1 MYMFKNKLFLAIL
14 ALVFATVIKAQTVVI
29 DNVKFDPGVGNSYSA
44 GGSVAIPLNNT
55 DCFDRT
61 NKFKWELMDAT
72 GTNYINS
79 TGGVAATPATRVG
92 DSVSV
97 FYATFIN
104 AFLPA
109 TLPTGTYTIK
119 VSATTFG
126 ATAANTIPFAVT
138 NGSVITA
145 AATPSDT
152 LKMLKPEYYYGICD
166 GLPVDSFS
174 LLNNSTGGT
183 TTLQVHDD
191 YRNTTWPI
199 LTPTGGKFLLQFTP
213 TKVGTRFRDSYYTG
227 IVKTVSGSVISTKAY
242 HIINSSWDISA
253 QISAKSSSQQYSC
266 SGDTVQLYI
275 QIKAGNDQQIQQ
287 NFPGATVSIEWN
299 TGNASNPTDVLTQ
312 CQIIAANG
320 YISHYYKDGA
330 CLAAGNTSYKTK
342 ATVNNPFNI
351 INGPGLTGTCAAGAV
366 DNSQAY
372 VFTKP
377 KAMFSCDSV
386 VCLGDTIKFKN
397 LSNPG
402 QGPAAQS
409 GLTVCANLGR
419 YRWDVFNN
427 ATPLYQSTKSEVP
440 KDTAYRF
447 TLPTDAGYHTIK
459 LTIDN
464 NYNTQAPCPSHDTS
478 KIICVDTATIF
489 PLYRLDSAGLGT
501 NIKNDSIIG
510 CAPTIKLLN
519 DTRRT
524 FCLDS
529 TQFNYIWQVYDATKP
544 YVKKDSLT
552 LGSGTYSWGTGFN
565 ARSMSPS
572 ISINKTGKYWIS
584 LRVKGKCDTTQAVLK
599 YVEANGDAGVAMEF
613 DSVFNCGSP
622 TSFTINYDSLATNT
636 NLYANIGGVSTAIT
650 KDRVK
655 YTYQASAA
663 GSLKYRWTVKPGTSP
678 TDWEFVGGTDT
689 SSAFPQIQFKTKGI
703 YTVTDTFKNN
713 CATKFATQ
721 IVNFQAPPVAL
732 TPVSTVDTICHS
744 VQSFKVYG
752 FKIDTTKSKDV
763 KVEFTCLEDPT
774 GTFVFD
780 AGYNGDLTT
789 SAYDTVHNLTPTYFP
804 SATAFTN
811 SCALGF
817 KFTIRMRVISK
828 NNKACPVVAVS
839 RNLFILPC
847 ILSSDVTMN
856 VCSKSKVN
864 YSITTPANT
873 QFKFDR
879 ITPVTNVLGT
889 TAGSGGAYVST
900 ITDSL
905 YLQNSSTS
913 GVATYQITPKSGKCD
928 GDPYKLTVNVQPIP
942 SSPTITMTNPSN
954 APNYSMCSGNQ
965 LTIDLSTTNINDKF
979 TWKSK
984 TSLGNISGNTQQATP
999 KAGPINDIL
1008 INTTSKDTVTY
1019 IVHTVSSFACKG
1031 DSATTR
1037 IIVTPGVPKAK
1048 IVGSGGSRVYYCDS
1062 NCVILR
1068 GNSPGANGIGSWSLK
1083 STTSTQT
1090 PTFTVIDDSTIRI
1103 CNIERKQDYWV
1114 KYRIDPTIS
1123 GCRSWEDS
1131 INFFVY
1137 DTVSRVFGMRDTV
1150 FCDVKGTVNRNFTLC
1165 ANISR
1170 PTPSGELYFWT
1181 IKSGPGIKT
1190 TVTQQTLT
1198 PCTQVIFKDPEIDTV
1213 IIESYN
1219 GGCPS
1224 KFDTS
1229 IIRLYKPPVGN
1240 NGITL
1245 NPSLPNDRYC
1255 QNSNVDVSAT
1265 LNVKEDDMYYW
1276 YYEDYPSYTNRVN
1289 LMTNVNPVTINNL
1302 QDSIVVTGVVK
1313 SKGWNYGCFDTAVTA
1328 HKIIYVDSPS
1338 LRGVLSSNDTI
1349 VCRPGDR
1356 ALITLSGYRGEEI
1369 TWIASTTGPTSG
1381 FGPLSGI
1388 PFGSTSITPT
1398 IPSTIWYSAIV
1409 KNGNCDPD
1417 TTAPI
1422 RIYIPVNTD
1431 KAVVYGNDTAIC
1443 GGNTITLTGNTPVAG
1458 VGYWNAING
1467 YNNTTGAG
1475 VNFYPATFETTT
1487 NPVVANISTYGTYKF
1502 VWTIKNF
1509 TCPGTKDTITVIN
1522 TEPISNN
1529 TITPLADTVCK
1540 GTPVNFTGSVPVGGG
1555 YLPNTTTSNMVYT
1568 WERSVDG
1575 GTNWVTVGTNQYSYL
1590 FPGDTTS
1597 WIRRKLTSDSCLSYS
1612 NTTQVIVHTPIAN
1625 NTITTPTPVC
1635 TGTNSSLIT
1644 GSTPTGA
1651 TGTYNYTWDTASV
1664 ANAAAG
1670 LWSNVV
1676 SNTSD
1681 YNPNVALTQS
1691 LVVRRNVNSGKC
1703 SSVSNSVTYVVYP
1716 DAKANFT
1723 SSKTVSCP
1731 NPAFQLGNFITNNVL
1746 PNTTYDW
1753 FVTDRFG
1760 VRTPLGTS
1768 NAFPGFAMTTGPD
1781 TVTVTLVANSTT
1793 NPICKSDSMS
1803 MVFYT
1808 LAAPQANFTVS
1819 TKLGCSFESGT
1830 NATNF
1835 VFTNNT
1841 PFKSLFTYVWNLNA
1855 VGTTNSSL
1863 QDLPPGGFNFAESS
1877 TGLDTTYIIKLT
1889 ATSTQCGSSVWRD
1902 TITIRTKPHVKFSAV
1917 PTFQC
1922 SDSLVKFTNATVG
1935 SNLTYAWYF
1944 GDNGNTVGSTNSDT
1958 VSHAYHV
1965 GNLTT
1970 FNPKLIA
1977 GNECSS
1983 DSSQIPVVVTSNTGT
1998 ITLNMSVKGAPYQC
2012 APATYTFY
2020 TNSTGAT
2027 TYIWNFG
2034 DGSFSVPGTNG
2045 KDSVTH
2051 VYTTPGTYYVTLTGT
2066 TACGS
2071 VSKTDSV
2078 FVFGTPKVKFSIA
2091 PNTTVCKGDT
2101 VRFTNLTDTAT
2112 FYNWKFGDGLTSGA
2126 VNPNKVYS
2134 ASGNYDVK
2142 LIAIRQHNLSLG
2154 GSLTCIDSSA
2164 IQTMTI
2170 RDTMPGSFTIAQIG
2184 TGCLPYNVQLI
2195 NSTTISTKPYST
2207 TWTYNPFVPTQT
2219 GDTVTQSFTQLN
2231 TYTITMT
2238 AVNAAGCYYID
2249 SIRKTVSGPLGSWN
2263 HDTGYV
2269 CNADSVKFNVYGNT
2283 ETYQV
2288 FVDYGDG
2295 DTITMQYTGSNVFK
2309 HSYKSGGTYQPKATL
2324 ISTNGCTYPLNAIG
2338 SIRVDYVKAAYVTPI
2353 PQDNSTC
2360 GYSTVQYI
2368 GTPSKVDQSP
2378 TSAVYSW
2385 TIDGIS
2391 YVGINQTVKYYTTG
2405 DHTVK
2410 LQVRSASGC
2419 VDTTTTASFNVKVHN
2434 IPNILNV
2441 IRQDTACVNQTIF
2454 YEAKVAPSEDPIN
2467 SYNWAFGNGQ
2477 QYKSSTDSL
2486 ANTVYGKAYPA
2497 YYDTLIVETQYC
2509 RDTLVL
2515 NKLVINPTPI
2525 VSISPSQD
2533 TTICPGTAITFTA
2546 SNSTPDPVTYTWS
2559 PNFGLSTTTG
2569 SVVIAKPTDTVKY
2582 ILTGTN
2588 NFGCSDTTSVRVGV
2602 VQPYTVQIKAIR
2614 DSICKG
2620 ETVEMKAVHDA
2631 VLPVTYTWYPSLGL
2645 DTTTAQVVHA
2655 TPTTTTIY
2663 SVYVSNSAG
2672 CTFPPPNVSKDSILI
2687 AVGDT
2692 LHVTFGA
2699 DTVRLQG
2706 GQQYLL
2712 AASYSDDLRTDGT
2725 GSIWSSSVDG
2735 IAWKTPADYLR
2746 NSEYLAPQPW
2756 ANVVNNI
2763 CYRVD
2768 ATSVYGC
2775 KDTAQIC
2782 IQAFCEA
2789 SQVFIPNAFTPGT
2802 YGLNDYFYVT
2812 ATGIDFVKSF
2822 RVFNRWGQVV
2832 FERAGFK
2839 PPPYKSATFNPT
2851 LAWDGKFKGVIA
2863 PTDTYVYTCEVVCAN
2878 GTVYTYTGTV
2888 TLIK

>member
-14 ALVFATVIKAQTVVI
+14 AFVFTTAIKAQTVVI

-55 DCFDRT
+55 DCFDRS

-253 QISAKSSSQQYSC
+253 QVSAKSSSQQYSC

-287 NFPGATVSIEWN
+287 NFPGATVTIEWN

-377 KAMFSCDSV
+377 KAIFSCDSV

-721 IVNFQAPPVAL
+721 IVNFQAPPVSL
-732 TPVSTVDTICHS
+732 TPVATVDTICHS

-752 FKIDTTKSKDV
+752 FKIDTTKNKDV

-789 SAYDTVHNLTPTYFP
+789 TGYDTVHNLTPTYFP
-804 SATAFTN
+804 SSVAFTK

-817 KFTIRMRVISK
+817 KFTIRMRVVSK
-828 NNKACPVVAVS
+828 TSKTCAVVADN
-839 RNLFILPC
+839 RFLFMLPC
-847 ILSSDVTMN
+847 ILSSDVSIN
-856 VCSKSKVN
+856 LCSNSKVN

-905 YLQNSSTS
+905 YLQNTSVS

-942 SSPTITMTNPSN
+942 ASPTVTMNYPSS
-954 APNYSMCSGNQ
+954 APYSLCSGDQ
-965 LTIDLSTTNINDKF
+965 ISIALSTGNANDKF
-979 TWKSK
+979 TW
-984 TSLGNISGNTQQATP
+984 TSARANNRATGNTQQATP
-999 KAGPINDIL
+999 SAGPINDL
-1008 INTTSKDTVTY
+1008 LLNTVQPPMNDTVCYT
-1019 IVHTVSSFACKG
+1019 ISTVSQFACKG
-1031 DSATTR
+1031 GSVNR
-1037 IIVTPGVPKAK
+1037 CVIVTPSSPKAK
-1048 IVGSGGSRVYYCDS
+1048 IVGSNTGSRLVFCDS
-1062 NCVILR
+1062 NCVVLR
-1068 GNSPGANGIGSWSLK
+1068 GNSPTSIGTGTWSLMS
-1083 STTSTQT
+1083 STSSTT
-1090 PTFTVIDDSTIRI
+1090 PTFTNLTDSTVRI
-1103 CNIERKQDYWV
+1103 CDLERNKGYWFR
-1114 KYRIDPTIS
+1114 YTIAPTLA
-1123 GCRSWEDS
+1123 GCRTWSDS
-1131 INFFVY
+1131 IEIYIV
-1137 DTVSRVFGMRDTV
+1137 DTVSRPFGMRDTV
-1150 FCDVKGTVNRNFTLC
+1150 FCDVKGTQNRSFQMCTKL
-1165 ANISR
+1165 SR
-1170 PTPSGELYFWT
+1170 PTPPGEIYFWT
-1181 IKSGPGIKT
+1181 IKSTPGSTSQIT
-1190 TVTQQTLT
+1190 GQTQA
-1198 PCTQVIFKDPEIDTV
+1198 PCATYTFKDSEIDTV
-1213 IIESYN
+1213 IVESYN

-1224 KFDTS
+1224 KFDTA
-1229 IIRLYKPPVGN
+1229 IVRLYKPPVGN
-1240 NGITL
+1240 NSITL

-1276 YYEDYPSYTNRVN
+1276 YYEDYNYNNRVN
-1289 LMTNVNPVTINNL
+1289 IMSNANPITINNI
-1302 QDSIVVTGVVK
+1302 QDTLIVTGVVK

-1381 FGPLSGI
+1381 FGPLSSI
-1388 PFGSTSITPT
+1388 AFGSTSITPT
-1398 IPSTIWYSAIV
+1398 IPSTIWYKAIV

-1431 KAVVYGNDTAIC
+1431 KAVIYGNDTAIC

-1568 WERSVDG
+1568 WERSIDG
-1575 GTNWVTVGTNQYSYL
+1575 GTTWVTVGTNQYSYL

-1651 TGTYNYTWDTASV
+1651 TGIYNYTWDTASV
-1664 ANAAAG
+1664 ANAGAG

-1703 SSVSNSVTYVVYP
+1703 SSTSNSVTYVVYP

-1768 NAFPGFAMTTGPD
+1768 NAFPGYAMTTGPD
-1781 TVTVTLVANSTT
+1781 TVIVTLVANSTT

-1863 QDLPPGGFNFAESS
+1863 QDLPAGGFNFAESS

-2091 PNTTVCKGDT
+2091 PSTTVCKGDT

-2126 VNPNKVYS
+2126 VNPNKVYG

-2142 LIAIRQHNLSLG
+2142 LIAVRQHNLPLG
-2154 GSLTCIDSSA
+2154 GSLTCIDSSS

-2309 HSYKSGGTYQPKATL
+2309 HSYKSGGTYQPKAIL

-2338 SIRVDYVKAAYVTPI
+2338 NIRVDYVKAAYTYTLTNNCGNTVVLFKN
-2353 PQDNSTC
+2353 NSTMD
-2360 GYSTVQYI
+2360 Q
-2368 GTPSKVDQSP
+2368 TPAAQ
-2378 TSAVYSW
+2378 TTNW
-2385 TIDGIS
+2385 WIDGNLGHTRDTS
-2391 YVGINQTVKYYTTG
+2391 VTFFATNT
-2405 DHTVK
+2405 HTVK
-2410 LQVRSASGC
+2410 LQTVSISGC
-2419 VDTTTTASFNVKVHN
+2419 QDSVATTVIDVKVNN
-2434 IPNILNV
+2434 IPQILNV
-2441 IRQDTACVNQTIF
+2441 TRQDTACANQTI
-2454 YEAKVAPSEDPIN
+2454 YYTANVAPSEDPIQTYTWGFANGTQFISN
-2467 SYNWAFGNGQ
+2467 SN
-2477 QYKSSTDSL
+2477 T
-2486 ANTVYGKAYPA
+2486 ANTVYGVAGNGYFDTITVATNYCPA
-2497 YYDTLIVETQYC
+2497 K
-2509 RDTLVL
+2509 LVL
-2515 NKLVINPTPI
+2515 PRLVIDSVPN
-2525 VSISPSQD
+2525 VSINPSRD
-2533 TTICPGTAITFTA
+2533 TTICFGTSITFTA
-2546 SNSTPDPVTYTWS
+2546 TGAGTNNYVWG
-2559 PNFGLSTTTG
+2559 PNFGLNTTTG
-2569 SVVIAKPTDTVKY
+2569 ATVTATPTDTVKY
-2582 ILTGTN
+2582 FVTGTN
-2588 NFGCSDTTSVRVGV
+2588 IYGCSDSASVSVGV
-2602 VQPYTVQIKAIR
+2602 VQPYTVTIQASK

-2620 ETVEMKAVHDA
+2620 ETVELKAITNS
-2631 VLPVTYTWYPSLGL
+2631 VLQPTFTWTPSTGL
-2645 DTTTAQVVHA
+2645 DTTKGAIVHA
-2655 TPTTTTIY
+2655 TPAATNTYT
-2663 SVYVSNSAG
+2663 VYATNTAG
-2672 CTFPPPNVSKDSILI
+2672 CFVGTQIIDSVLI

-2699 DTVRLQG
+2699 DTIRLQG
-2706 GQQYLL
+2706 GVQYHLNPF
-2712 AASYSDDLRTDGT
+2712 YSDA
-2725 GSIWSSSVDG
+2725 
-2735 IAWKTPADYLR
+2735 IASTVWTPADNLD
-2746 NSEYLAPQPW
+2746 NAFLSNPTATILD
-2756 ANVVNNI
+2756 NV
-2763 CYRVD
+2763 CYEVA
-2768 ATSVYGC
+2768 ATSIYGC

-2789 SQVFIPNAFTPGT
+2789 SQVFIPNTFTPDGN
-2802 YGLNDYFYVT
+2802 GMNDYFYVT
-2812 ATGIDFVKSF
+2812 ATGIQKVTSF

-2832 FERAGFK
+2832 FERAGFI

-2851 LAWDGKFKGVIA
+2851 LAWDGKFKGVLA
-2863 PTDTYVYTCEVVCAN
+2863 PTDAYVYTCEVMCAN
-2878 GTVYTYTGTV
+2878 GTKYTYTGTV

>member
-1 MYMFKNKLFLAIL
+1 MYMFKNKLFLAVL
-14 ALVFATVIKAQTVVI
+14 SLVFATAIKAQTVVV
-29 DNVKFDPGVGNSYSA
+29 DNAKFDPGVGNSYSA
-44 GGSVAIPLNNT
+44 GGSVAVPLNNSG
-55 DCFDRT
+55 CFHYDVNPALT

-72 GTNYINS
+72 GTNYVNS
-79 TGGVAATPATRVG
+79 TGGVAATAAARVG
-92 DSVSV
+92 DSVSA

-109 TLPTGTYTIK
+109 TLPTGIYIIK
-119 VSATTFG
+119 VSATTLG
-126 ATAANTIPFAVT
+126 ATSANTIPFAVT
-138 NGSVITA
+138 NGTAITA

-174 LLNNSTGGT
+174 LLNNSTGST

-191 YRNTTWPI
+191 YRNVTWST

-213 TKVGTRFRDSYYTG
+213 TKVGTRYRDSYYTG
-227 IVKTVSGSVISTKAY
+227 IIKTVSGSVISTKAY

-253 QISAKSSSQQYSC
+253 QVSAKSSSQQYSC
-266 SGDTVQLYI
+266 SGDTIQLYI
-275 QIKAGNDQQIQQ
+275 QIKPGNDQQIQQ
-287 NFPGATVSIEWN
+287 NFPGATVTVEWN
-299 TGNASNPTDVLTQ
+299 SGGTSNPTDVLTQ

-366 DNSQAY
+366 DNSQAF
-372 VFTKP
+372 VFSKP
-377 KAMFSCDSV
+377 KAAFSCDSV

-402 QGPAAQS
+402 QGPASQS

-419 YRWDVFNN
+419 YRWDVFNTLPN
-427 ATPLYQSTKSEVP
+427 GNPLYVSKNSETP
-440 KDTAYRF
+440 KDTAYKF
-447 TLPTDAGYHTIK
+447 TLPTDAGYHQVK

-464 NYNTQAPCPSHDTS
+464 NYNAQAPCPSHDTS
-478 KIICVDTATIF
+478 RIICVDTATIF

-544 YVKKDSLT
+544 YVVKDSLK
-552 LGSGTYSWGTGFN
+552 LSSGNFSWKVGGP
-565 ARSMSPS
+565 RSMSPT
-572 ISINKTGKYWIS
+572 ISIEKTGKYWIS

-599 YVEANGDAGVAMEF
+599 YVEANGDAGVNMEY

-622 TSFTINYDSLATNT
+622 TSFIINYDSLATNT

-650 KDRVK
+650 KNRVK

-703 YTVTDTFKNN
+703 YSVSDTFKNS
-713 CATKFATQ
+713 CATKVATQ
-721 IVNFQAPPVAL
+721 IVNYQAPPVAL
-732 TPVSTVDTICHS
+732 PSVSTVDTICHS
-744 VQSFKVYG
+744 VQSFKLYG
-752 FKIDTTKSKDV
+752 FKIDTTKNKDV
-763 KVEFTCLEDPT
+763 KITFSCVEDPN

-789 SAYDTVHNLTPTYFP
+789 TGYDTVHNLTPTYFP
-804 SATAFTN
+804 SSNAFTA
-811 SCALGF
+811 SCAAG
-817 KFTIRMRVISK
+817 KIFTIQMRVASK
-828 NNKACPVVAVS
+828 TNKVCTPVFEF
-839 RNLFILPC
+839 RYLYILPC
-847 ILSSDVTMN
+847 ILSNDVSIN
-856 VCSKSKVN
+856 VCSGTRLN
-864 YSITTPANT
+864 YSITSPANT
-873 QFKFDR
+873 QFKYD
-879 ITPVTNVLGT
+879 ISSPVTCGGT
-889 TAGSGGAYVST
+889 GAGSGGAYVSVL
-900 ITDSL
+900 TDSL
-905 YLQNSSTS
+905 YLKPPGSTNTQ
-913 GVATYQITPKSGKCD
+913 VATYLITPKSGKCD

-942 SSPTITMTNPSN
+942 AKPIVTMTYPNN
-954 APNYSMCSGNQ
+954 APDYSMCSGEQ
-965 LTIDLSTTNINDKF
+965 VLIDLQTPNSSDKF
-979 TWKSK
+979 VWKSRR
-984 TSLGNISGNTQQATP
+984 SLSYVTGYSQQVTP
-999 KAGPINDIL
+999 KAGPINDL
-1008 INTTSKDTVTY
+1008 LLNSQVTDTVTY
-1019 IVHTVSSFACKG
+1019 TITTVSAFACKG
-1031 DSATTR
+1031 DSSFAKV
-1037 IIVTPGVPKAK
+1037 IVTPGVPKAK
-1048 IVGSGGSRVYYCDS
+1048 IIGSGGSRVYFCDS
-1062 NCVILR
+1062 NCVVFR
-1068 GNSPGANGIGSWSLK
+1068 GNSPGLNGTGTWSLK
-1083 STTSTQT
+1083 STSSTQT
-1090 PTFTVIDDSTIRI
+1090 PTFTVIDDSTVRV
-1103 CNIERKQDYWV
+1103 CNIERKQDYWIEYLITP
-1114 KYRIDPTIS
+1114 KLA
-1123 GCRSWEDS
+1123 GCRSWKDS
-1131 INFFVY
+1131 INFYVY
-1137 DTVSRVFGMRDTV
+1137 DTVSNIFGMRDTV
-1150 FCDVKGTVNRNFTLC
+1150 FCDVKGTVNRNFIMC
-1165 ANISR
+1165 AQLSR
-1170 PTPSGELYFWT
+1170 PTPSGEIYFWT
-1181 IKSGPGIKT
+1181 VKSGPGIKT
-1190 TVTQQTLT
+1190 TATGQTSG
-1198 PCTQVIFKDPEIDTV
+1198 PCTQITFKDPEIDTV
-1213 IIESYN
+1213 IVESYN

-1224 KFDTS
+1224 KFDTA
-1229 IIRLYKPPVGN
+1229 IVRLYKPPVGN
-1240 NGITL
+1240 NSITL
-1245 NPSLPNDRYC
+1245 NPSMPNDRYC

-1265 LNVKEDDMYYW
+1265 LNAKEDDMYYW
-1276 YYEDYPSYTNRVN
+1276 YYEDYPSYSNRIN
-1289 LMTNVNPVTINNL
+1289 LMTNVNPVTINSL

-1338 LRGVLSSNDTI
+1338 LRGVLSSKDTI

-1356 ALITLSGYRGEEI
+1356 ALITLSGHRGEEI
-1369 TWIASTTGPTSG
+1369 TWIASTTGCNTG
-1381 FGPLSGI
+1381 YGPLSGI
-1388 PFGSTSITPT
+1388 PFGSTSITPS
-1398 IPSTIWYSAIV
+1398 IPSTIWYKAIV
-1409 KNGNCDPD
+1409 RNGNCSPD
-1417 TTAPI
+1417 TTECI
-1422 RIYIPVNTD
+1422 RIYIPVNSD
-1431 KAVVYGNDTAIC
+1431 KAVIYNNDTAIC
-1443 GGNTITLTGNTPVAG
+1443 GGSTITLTGNTPVAG
-1458 VGYWNAING
+1458 VGYWSAING
-1467 YNNTTGAG
+1467 YNNTTGSG
-1475 VNFYPATFETTT
+1475 VNFYPASFETTI

-1529 TITPLADTVCK
+1529 TINPLADTVCK
-1540 GTPVNFTGSVPVGGG
+1540 GTPVSFTGSVPVGGG
-1555 YLPNTTTSNMVYT
+1555 YLPNTTTSNMVYV
-1568 WERSVDG
+1568 WERSLDSV
-1575 GTNWVTVGTNQYSYL
+1575 NWVTVGTNQYSYL
-1590 FPGDTTS
+1590 FPGDSTS
-1597 WIRRKLTSDSCLSYS
+1597 WIRRKLTSDSCVSIS
-1612 NTTQVIVHTPIAN
+1612 NITKVVVHTPILN
-1625 NTITTPTPVC
+1625 NTIATPNPVC

-1644 GSTPTGA
+1644 GSIPTGA
-1651 TGTYNYTWDTASV
+1651 TGTYSYTWDTASV

-1676 SNTSD
+1676 VNTPD
-1681 YNPNVALTQS
+1681 YNPNVTLTQS

-1723 SSKTVSCP
+1723 ASKTTACP

-1768 NAFPGFAMTTGPD
+1768 NAFPGYAMSTGPD
-1781 TVTVTLVANSTT
+1781 TVTITLVANSTT

-1855 VGTTNSSL
+1855 VGPGNTNSTL
-1863 QDLPPGGFNFAESS
+1863 QDLSAGGYNFAESS
-1877 TGLDTTYIIKLT
+1877 TGLDTNYIITQT
-1889 ATSTQCGSSVWRD
+1889 ATSTQCGSSTWRD
-1902 TITIRTKPHVKFSAV
+1902 TIKIRTKPHVRFSAA

-1922 SDSLVKFTNATVG
+1922 SDSLIKFTNTTVG

-1965 GNLTT
+1965 TNLTT
-1970 FNPKLIA
+1970 FYPLIKA
-1977 GNECSS
+1977 SNECSS

-2034 DGSFSVPGTNG
+2034 DGSFSVPSTNG
-2045 KDSVTH
+2045 KDSVVH

-2071 VSKTDSV
+2071 VSKMDSV
-2078 FVFGTPKVKFSIA
+2078 FVFGTPKVKFSLA
-2091 PNTTVCKGDT
+2091 PSTTVCKGDT
-2101 VRFTNLTDTAT
+2101 VRFANLTDTAT

-2142 LIAIRQHNLSLG
+2142 LIATRQHNLPLG
-2154 GSLTCIDSSA
+2154 GTLTCIDSSA
-2164 IQTMTI
+2164 IQTITI
-2170 RDTMPGSFTIAQIG
+2170 RDTMPGSFAIAQIG

-2195 NSTTISTKPYST
+2195 NTTTISTKPYLT

-2219 GDTVTQSFTQLN
+2219 GDTVNQSFTQLN

-2269 CNADSVKFNVYGNT
+2269 CFADSVKFNVYGNT
-2283 ETYQV
+2283 ETYKV

-2295 DTITMQYTGSNVFK
+2295 DTITMLYTGSNVFK
-2309 HSYKSGGTYQPKATL
+2309 HSYKSGGTYQPKAIL
-2324 ISTNGCTYPLNAIG
+2324 ISANGCTYPLNAIG
-2338 SIRVDYVKAAYVTPI
+2338 SIRVDYVKAAYTYTLTNNCGNTVVLFKN
-2353 PQDNSTC
+2353 NSTMD
-2360 GYSTVQYI
+2360 Q
-2368 GTPSKVDQSP
+2368 TPAAQ
-2378 TSAVYSW
+2378 TTNW
-2385 TIDGIS
+2385 WIDGNLGHTRDTS
-2391 YVGINQTVKYYTTG
+2391 VTFYATNT
-2405 DHTVK
+2405 HTVK
-2410 LQVRSASGC
+2410 LQTVSISGC
-2419 VDTTTTASFNVKVHN
+2419 QDSVATTVIDVKVNN
-2434 IPNILNV
+2434 IPQILNV
-2441 IRQDTACVNQTIF
+2441 TRQDTACANQTI
-2454 YEAKVAPSEDPIN
+2454 YYTANVAPSEDPIQTYTWGFANGTQFISN
-2467 SYNWAFGNGQ
+2467 SN
-2477 QYKSSTDSL
+2477 T
-2486 ANTVYGKAYPA
+2486 ANTVYGVAGNGYFDTVTVATSYCPA
-2497 YYDTLIVETQYC
+2497 K
-2509 RDTLVL
+2509 LVL
-2515 NKLVINPTPI
+2515 PRLVIDSVPN
-2525 VSISPSQD
+2525 VSINPSRD
-2533 TTICPGTAITFTA
+2533 TTICFGTSITFTA
-2546 SNSTPDPVTYTWS
+2546 TGAGTNNYVWG
-2559 PNFGLSTTTG
+2559 PNFGLNTTKGAT
-2569 SVVIAKPTDTVKY
+2569 VTATPTDTVKY
-2582 ILTGTN
+2582 FVTGTN
-2588 NFGCSDTTSVRVGV
+2588 IYGCSDSASVSVGV
-2602 VQPYTVQIKAIR
+2602 VQPYTVTIKASK

-2620 ETVEMKAVHDA
+2620 ETVELKAITNS
-2631 VLPVTYTWYPSLGL
+2631 VLQPTFMWTPSTGL
-2645 DTTTAQVVHA
+2645 DTTKGNIVHA
-2655 TPTTTTIY
+2655 TPAATNTYT
-2663 SVYVSNSAG
+2663 VYATNSAG
-2672 CTFPPPNVSKDSILI
+2672 CFVGTQIIDSIQI

-2692 LHVTFGA
+2692 LRVTFGA

-2706 GQQYLL
+2706 GVQYHLNPF
-2712 AASYSDDLRTDGT
+2712 YSDATAST
-2725 GSIWSSSVDG
+2725 IW
-2735 IAWKTPADYLR
+2735 TPANNLD
-2746 NSEYLAPQPW
+2746 NPFLANPT
-2756 ANVVNNI
+2756 ATILDNV
-2763 CYRVD
+2763 CYQVA
-2768 ATSVYGC
+2768 ATSIYGC

-2789 SQVFIPNAFTPGT
+2789 SQVFIPNSFTPDGN
-2802 YGLNDYFYVT
+2802 GMNDYFYVT
-2812 ATGIDFVKSF
+2812 ATGIQKVTSF

-2832 FERAGFK
+2832 FERAGFI
-2839 PPPYKSATFNPT
+2839 PPPYKSATFNPA
-2851 LAWDGKFKGVIA
+2851 LAWDGKFKGVLA
-2863 PTDTYVYTCEVVCAN
+2863 PTDAYVYTCEVMCAN
-2878 GTVYTYTGTV
+2878 GTKYTYTGTV